1 MLKRSNY
8 YDNKRKEIKAV
19 VIEIIEKLMEMTEH
33 FKLYLAKPTKE
44 NKKIVLK
51 NESFVDRYEEKL
63 KEDIL
68 EIISLQQLEIKEI
81 EWLLMMN
88 RIIRELE
95 RVGDQLTNIIT
106 FSDAIDISTLQEKTK
121 PFLKYGEQMMI
132 WLGKG
137 IQNDDP
143 KTLQDVIQHDEHINV
158 LNKETYQHLVHRIH
172 EQEELTETRIK
183 MIIISRFLER
193 LGDHL
198 VNAAE
203 MYKEYT
209 EQNR

>member
-1 MLKRSNY
+1 
-8 YDNKRKEIKAV
+8 
-19 VIEIIEKLMEMTEH
+19 MEMTEH

-121 PFLKYGEQMMI
+121 PFRSEEH
-132 WLGKG
+132 
-137 IQNDDP
+137 
-143 KTLQDVIQHDEHINV
+143 TSELQSRG
-158 LNKETYQHLVHRIH
+158 HLVC
-172 EQEELTETRIK
+172 
-183 MIIISRFLER
+183 R
-193 LGDHL
+193 LL
-198 VNAAE
+198 L
-203 MYKEYT
+203 
-209 EQNR
+209 

>member
-1 MLKRSNY
+1 MSSRGGIVLLERSNY

-121 PFLKYGEQMMI
+121 PFLKYGEQMTI

-137 IQNDDP
+137 IQNR
-143 KTLQDVIQHDEHINV
+143 KSTR
-158 LNKETYQHLVHRIH
+158 LNSSHVA
-172 EQEELTETRIK
+172 
-183 MIIISRFLER
+183 ISYAVFC
-193 LGDHL
+193 
-198 VNAAE
+198 
-203 MYKEYT
+203 
-209 EQNR
+209 